1 MSENEGQTPENTN
14 PPEGNDGVSPS
25 AQEALGEEQI
35 GSDTPPQQE
44 SHDPL
49 DDQKERSRLGRRFT
63 KFEQEMAEIKSQLAN
78 ISNFTM
84 QRGVPQDEKPPVEYI
99 TTPEDI
105 DKYQEWKNAKLA
117 RQRDIYAS
125 QYVQA
130 VNSFGYM
137 NPDLHKEIE
146 NELLTN
152 VSDYP
157 TYSKHQDPMG
167 DARVNYMKAEN
178 KILKSRLT
186 STPKPNVRGGNNA
199 PTGISGGDRIV
210 NPSKPAVQLDEY
222 SSKFLKSLGE
232 DSSAEWV
239 QKAVSR
245 K

>member
-35 GSDTPPQQE
+35 GGDTPPQQE
-44 SHDPL
+44 SNSPSE
-49 DDQKERSRLGRRFT
+49 QQERSRLGRRFT

-78 ISNFTM
+78 ISSFTM
-84 QRGVPQDEKPPVEYI
+84 QRAVPADDKPPVEYI

-105 DKYQEWKNAKLA
+105 DKYTEWKNAKAA
-117 RQRDIYAS
+117 RQRDAYAS

-130 VNSFGYM
+130 VKSFNYM
-137 NPDLHKEIE
+137 NTDLHAEIE

-157 TYSKHQDPMG
+157 TYSRHQDPMG

-186 STPKPNVRGGNNA
+186 TAPKPNVRGGNNA

-210 NPSKPAVQLDEY
+210 NPSKPVAQLDEY
-222 SSKFLKSLGE
+222 ASKFVKSLGE
-232 DSSAEWV
+232 DANAEWV